1 MTKIIMVLA
10 HGPGL
15 PNGDLN
21 DRMTLIAALTAQGH
35 LDPEQDEGAAS
46 RERPGQPAKRSAL
59 VAQEGGWVLRGIN
72 GDDDPLWTVDA
83 HILRPGE
90 PVVLRRPDGEEL
102 IYRIVASEA
111 A

>member
-1 MTKIIMVLA
+1 MTKISMILA
-10 HGPGL
+10 RGPGL
-15 PNGDLN
+15 PHGDLT
-21 DRMTLIAALTAQGH
+21 DRMVLRAALTAQGQ
-35 LDPEQDEGAAS
+35 LDPEQDQGAAS
-46 RERPGQPAKRSAL
+46 RERPGQPEKRSVL
-59 VAQEGGWVLRGIN
+59 VSHQGGWVLRGLHS
-72 GDDDPLWTVDA
+72 DDDPLWTVDA

>member
-1 MTKIIMVLA
+1 MTRIFMVLA

-21 DRMTLIAALTAQGH
+21 DRMTLTAALTAQGH
-35 LDPEQDEGAAS
+35 LDPEREEGSAS
-46 RERPGQPAKRSAL
+46 RKRLGLPDKRSL
-59 VAQEGGWVLRGIN
+59 LILQDGGWVLRGLH
-72 GDDDPLWTVDA
+72 GDDDPLWTIDA

-90 PVVLRRPDGEEL
+90 PVFLRRPDGEEL

-111 A
+111 L